1 MVGTINFRK
10 SIHKKEEVYK
20 RFPFFFTYGMSF
32 PFPLFF
38 CENFI
43 FLFDAKKKIRVEK
56 TSRNGQS
63 FLRWDV
69 AISSIVQDNFIQHAG
84 RHRKLMQFSLTTQ
97 RANVSG

>member
-43 FLFDAKKKIRVEK
+43 FLFDAKKKKKIESKKHHGMVNLSYVGTWPFLLSFK
-56 TSRNGQS
+56 TT
-63 FLRWDV
+63 
-69 AISSIVQDNFIQHAG
+69 SS
-84 RHRKLMQFSLTTQ
+84 STQ
-97 RANVSG
+97 GDTEN